1 MKTDVFFFFFATAI
15 PTLLKYIGKDSVHK
29 DLGFL

>member
-1 MKTDVFFFFFATAI
+1 MKTDAFFFATAI
-15 PTLLKYIGKDSVHK
+15 PTLLKYFGKDSVHK